1 MPAAVAHTA
10 MPTPT
15 AMPAIAL
22 GLILLETAIAL
33 AFTLLETD
41 GMEFG
46 GVIVEPAELEEVDD
60 LNLGAKP

>member
-1 MPAAVAHTA
+1 

-33 AFTLLETD
+33 AFTLSETD

-46 GVIVEPAELEEVDD
+46 GVIVGREELDKVDN
-60 LNLGAKP
+60 LILGAKPQSA